1 MVRMAVSILTL
12 MLATSSVVR
21 INCFRHQRLQFNAQ
35 FTRLMSGASGSQAK
49 RQRIER
55 IISNRG
61 VGSRKEVQKLLKQ
74 GRVKVNGKL
83 VRSSSEQFPS
93 DCVVEVD
100 EEEIVAVPLLALYHK
115 PVGVVSTMNDGK
127 WGRESLQ
134 QLQEDFPF
142 LKTMHPVG
150 RLDMDTSGL
159 LLFSSNGQL
168 TNALLHPNTGVER
181 EYEAIVAHEVE
192 NDSLAKVLE
201 AGVKTTLGE
210 FSARLLESKALEQR
224 VSIPKSLLA
233 QNEDDDNLD
242 KEGREVRTSI
252 DDGGDEEEEVGC
264 SYVRVMVKE
273 GKYRMVRRILHNAG
287 HSVINLH
294 RVRYGN
300 IVLDEELEEGG
311 VIPCSVDHSQWARTL
326 GSFKQ

>member
-1 MVRMAVSILTL
+1 MGHVVRLVRMLTF
-12 MLATSSVVR
+12 MLATTVFVR
-21 INCFRHQRLQFNAQ
+21 SFHNVPRCIPLKP
-35 FTRLMSGASGSQAK
+35 RLMSGGASSGGK

-83 VRSSSEQFPS
+83 VRSSSEHFSS
-93 DCVVEVD
+93 DCMIEVD

-127 WGRESLQ
+127 WGRDSLQ
-134 QLQEDFPF
+134 QLQEDHPF

-168 TNALLHPNTGVER
+168 TNALLHPNTGIER

-192 NDSLAKVLE
+192 NEYLATVLE

-210 FSARLLESKALEQR
+210 FSASLLESKVLDQKIA
-224 VSIPKSLLA
+224 IPKSIL
-233 QNEDDDNLD
+233 DDED
-242 KEGREVRTSI
+242 KEDKEEEETEVET
-252 DDGGDEEEEVGC
+252 EEVGC
-264 SYVRVMVKE
+264 SYVRLSVKE

-294 RVRYGN
+294 RVRYGD
-300 IVLDEELEEGG
+300 IVLDEELEEGE
-311 VIPCSVDHSQWARTL
+311 VIPCSLDHWQWAQTL